1 MPHSDSDSDDEKSPS
16 TRSRTLNESVYGG
29 WKSDTQMALESKR
42 LFSYVTGV
50 RRRPAARPAAV
61 GGPEDAASATARE
74 EAENKIVQWTD
85 RDAQAK
91 ALIGRRLPYD
101 HRHLVTA
108 AETSKELWDSIVHK
122 YERGRSGA
130 SIAATITEVVNKR
143 YVDGSYEKHISWF
156 RETNELLARF
166 EHADDP
172 TDYNHFSQRVLACL
186 LVNSLPS
193 VGDWGSVKA
202 SIFANF
208 SGKISFEQ
216 VAALIMG
223 EAHRL
228 KLEEKSRQVATA
240 APAAAHYSSGHAD
253 AGTTATQSSSRSG
266 ERQDDR
272 PTCSHCGKRG
282 HRKANCWTLHPAM
295 LPDDIK
301 QRGQRGRQP
310 NRVSSRDSKKASK
323 KSSRK
328 EGESSRK
335 EGERASRAQR
345 DSDDDEA
352 SDSSGNWASCAV
364 LVDDDDASDDAG
376 AELAVPAT
384 PAAALTPSSMHASG
398 ADEEKVTVHSTGIK
412 GRSLAS
418 DWLVD
423 SGASLHYCHQ
433 RDMFDTFKPVTG
445 KGRSVLLGDGRRIPV
460 VGCGT
465 LKVSVP
471 VFGGLS
477 AGTLTN
483 VQYTPDMAVNLLSV
497 PSLTET
503 GLEVRFLDRDCT
515 IRRGRKVIARAR
527 KVANKLFQL
536 TALKRER
543 PAAQGGASQGGSAHV
558 AQTDLAQLWHQRLGH
573 LNYPALKQLFAEE
586 QVRFERGVDCERIA
600 RAVRDP
606 AQSSKCETCILA
618 KSARKAFPTEGATRA
633 RRPLELVHM
642 DLCSMPTLS
651 QSGAKYFLTIKD
663 DATHELWAVLL
674 KHKNEALPSYKA
686 WVTAVEAKHS
696 AAGHKVAAVRSD
708 NGGEFISRDFDA
720 LLAERGSIRE
730 RTAAHTP
737 QQNGVAERV
746 NRTLLNSIRAMLHD
760 GQLDDSFWDEALRTA
775 VHIHNRVPTRALN
788 GKTPHEA
795 WTGNKPRVG
804 HMRVFGSLAY
814 AHLPKQGR
822 NKLAL
827 RARKCVFVGY
837 AQDAKAYRL
846 WDIKANKI
854 VVSRDVDFW
863 EGVSWT
869 SEAAGRGGAVPVAPE
884 TKLTGQSS
892 SSTRRT
898 NPHRAVRGDVDST
911 ESDTSDSDTDP
922 DSEAA
927 SDDSKPEPV
936 APQPAAP
943 DLAADE
949 HVDAD
954 EKEPAEEAD
963 EKERAE
969 VVEEK
974 EPVERVE
981 QPVAAQPRRRGR
993 IAKSDPRYMPADLA
1007 ALRDKNS
1014 SAAKDIAPSM
1024 VPPRAFTGATSDD
1037 VERVPRSYKEAMRGP
1052 HGPEWHGKCQ
1062 DEWDQQLK
1070 KGTHILV
1077 PRPDKHVNIV
1087 GNRWVLEV
1095 KYNAEGQLVK
1105 RRARLVAQGFSQR
1118 HGVDYFDTYAP
1129 VVRYPSLRALFS
1141 LAAQHDWEVH
1151 HMDVKSAF
1159 LNADLEE
1166 TVYMRQPEGFVV
1178 KGKEDWVCLL
1188 KKGLYGLRQGS
1199 RVWNLKAD
1207 TLLRKKLG
1215 FTRLDA
1221 DRCVYVWKRDGKWMI
1236 VTLYV
1241 DDMFLFAERGSDL
1254 LPKLKARLKREF
1266 EMTDLG
1272 EVKEALG
1279 MEVARD
1285 RKARTLTIT
1294 QRRHVKGILERAG
1307 MTDCSPVTTP
1317 LAVGTQLCLPEEGFK
1332 ATAADTLR
1340 YQKALGELNYLVSWA
1355 RPDIAFAVSALSKYC
1370 SNPSPQHFAG
1380 LRHVHRYLRGT
1391 QDHGVTY
1398 RGTGDRTEVPKLTI
1412 YSDADFAACKDDRRS
1427 VTGYSVHLGS
1437 AAVSWSSTRQKT
1449 TAQSTVE
1456 AEYMSSA
1463 EAVKE
1468 AVWWRAFLRGLGH
1481 KVDSPTVLY
1490 SDNQGSIALSK
1501 NPDSHRRTKHIDVK
1515 YHLLREHV
1523 EKGTVALQY
1532 ISTKDMPAD
1541 MLTKGLP
1548 PLKHNQCAELLGMGA

>member
-1 MPHSDSDSDDEKSPS
+1 MPS
-16 TRSRTLNESVYGG
+16 TVVRRTQRSERSRGAHEKVVAWRT
-29 WKSDTQMALESKR
+29 KDR
-42 LFSYVTGV
+42 L
-50 RRRPAARPAAV
+50 
-61 GGPEDAASATARE
+61 
-74 EAENKIVQWTD
+74 
-85 RDAQAK
+85 AK
-91 ALIGRRLPYD
+91 AIIADRLPSELL
-101 HRHLVTA
+101 HLATKEA
-108 AETSKELWDSIVHK
+108 TSKELWDAIVLK
-122 YERGRSGA
+122 FESSRSSGA
-130 SIAATITEVVNKR
+130 IMTTILEMVNKR
-143 YVDGSYEKHISWF
+143 WERGTLEKHIAYY
-156 RETNELLARF
+156 RTTNERLAKYDVSAEHAGVSGAAVSELLLSSFLCNSMPTDSDWSSITAVISGSRVIRF
-166 EHADDP
+166 EEVATRLTNEND
-172 TDYNHFSQRVLACL
+172 RLAAR
-186 LVNSLPS
+186 
-193 VGDWGSVKA
+193 A
-202 SIFANF
+202 SRAP
-208 SGKISFEQ
+208 
-216 VAALIMG
+216 VAA
-223 EAHRL
+223 AA
-228 KLEEKSRQVATA
+228 STA
-240 APAAAHYSSGHAD
+240 LYT
-253 AGTTATQSSSRSG
+253 AGQPGVSAGSPTRDT
-266 ERQDDR
+266 DR
-272 PTCSHCGKRG
+272 PSCSHCGKRG
-282 HRKANCWTLHPAM
+282 HRKERCWTLHPDM
-295 LPDDIK
+295 LPDHVK
-301 QRGQRGRQP
+301 QRGQRGREP
-310 NRVSSRDSKKASK
+310 NRVSSKDSKKASK
-323 KSSRK
+323 K
-328 EGESSRK
+328 SSRK

-352 SDSSGNWASCAV
+352 SDSSGNWVGCAV
-364 LVDDDDASDDAG
+364 LVDDDDVSDDAG

-384 PAAALTPSSMHASG
+384 PAAALTPTSMHASG
-398 ADEEKVTVHSTGIK
+398 TDEEKVTVHSTGIK

-527 KVANKLFQL
+527 KVASKLFQL
-536 TALKRER
+536 TALKREQ
-543 PAAQGGASQGGSAHV
+543 PPAQGGASQGGSAHV
-558 AQTDLAQLWHQRLGH
+558 AQTDLAQLWHQRFGH
-573 LNYPALKQLFAEE
+573 LNYPALKKLFAEE

-606 AQSSKCETCILA
+606 ARASKCEACVLA

-651 QSGAKYFLTIKD
+651 KSGAKYFLTITD
-663 DATHELWAVLL
+663 DATHELWAVPL
-674 KHKNEALPSYKA
+674 KHKNEALPNYKA

-708 NGGEFISRDFDA
+708 NGGEFISKEFDA
-720 LLAERGSIRE
+720 LLAERGTIRE

-746 NRTLLNSIRAMLHD
+746 NRTLLNPIRAMLHD
-760 GQLDDSFWDEALRTA
+760 GQLDNSFWDEALRTA

-804 HMRVFGSLAY
+804 HLRVFGSLAY
-814 AHLPKQGR
+814 AHVPEQGR

-846 WDIKANKI
+846 WDISAKKI

-869 SEAAGRGGAVPVAPE
+869 SEAAGRGGAVPVAPG
-884 TKLTGQSS
+884 TKLTGPSS

-898 NPHRAVRGDVDST
+898 NPRRAVRGDVDST
-911 ESDTSDSDTDP
+911 ESDTSDPDTDS

-927 SDDSKPEPV
+927 SDDSEPEPV

-943 DLAADE
+943 DSAAVE

-954 EKEPAEEAD
+954 EKEPADEVD
-963 EKERAE
+963 EKEAPAE
-969 VVEEK
+969 EVDEK

-981 QPVAAQPRRRGR
+981 QPAAAQPRRRGR
-993 IAKSDPRYMPADLA
+993 IAKSDPHYMPADLA

-1037 VERVPRSYKEAMRGP
+1037 VERAPTSYKEAMRGP
-1052 HGPEWHGKCQ
+1052 HGPEWRSKCQ
-1062 DEWDQQLK
+1062 DEIYQLLK
-1070 KGTHILV
+1070 MGTYILV

-1087 GNRWVLEV
+1087 GNRWVLED
-1095 KYNAEGQLVK
+1095 KYNAEGQLIK

-1118 HGVDYFDTYAP
+1118 HGVDYFDTYSP
-1129 VVRYPSLRALFS
+1129 VVRYPSIRALFS

-1207 TLLRKKLG
+1207 KLLRRKLG
-1215 FTRLDA
+1215 FTSLDA
-1221 DRCVYVWKRDGKWMI
+1221 DRCVYVWKRGGRMVI

-1241 DDMFLFAERGSDL
+1241 DDLFLFAPRGSEL
-1254 LPKLKARLKREF
+1254 LPELKKRLMREF

-1272 EVKEALG
+1272 EVSEALG
-1279 MEVARD
+1279 VEVARD
-1285 RKARTLTIT
+1285 REARTLTIT
-1294 QRRHVKGILERAG
+1294 QRRHVQDILERAG
-1307 MTDCSPVTTP
+1307 MTDCASASTP
-1317 LAVGTQLCLPEEGFK
+1317 LATGTQLCLPEEGYK

-1340 YQKALGELNYLVSWA
+1340 YQKALGELNYLIGWT

-1370 SNPSPQHFAG
+1370 SNPSQQHFAG

-1391 QDHGVTY
+1391 QDHGITY
-1398 RGTGDRTEVPKLTI
+1398 KGAGDIDAVPKLSI
-1412 YSDADFAACKDDRRS
+1412 YSDSDYAACTDDRRS
-1427 VTGYSVHLGS
+1427 VTGYSVHLGG
-1437 AAVSWSSTRQKT
+1437 AAVSWLSTRQRT

-1456 AEYMSSA
+1456 AEYMASA

-1468 AVWWRAFLRGLGH
+1468 VVWWRDFLRGLGH
-1481 KVDSPTVLY
+1481 KIDTPTVLY

-1501 NPDSHRRTKHIDVK
+1501 NPHSHRRSKHIDVK
-1515 YHLLREHV
+1515 FHLLREHV
-1523 EKGTVALQY
+1523 EEGTVALQY
-1532 ISTKDMPAD
+1532 VNTKDMPAD
-1541 MLTKGLP
+1541 VLTKVLP
-1548 PLKHNQCAELLGMGA
+1548 PLKHRHCAGLLGMGA